1 MYCKNCGEQISD
13 GTNICPQCGA
23 FAGNGQNY
31 CGNCGNAVSPDAA
44 YCTSCGTPLKT
55 AGSPAKASSNISRNI
70 KPRDIVTSIIF
81 ALLTCGIYNIYWF
94 IVLTDEVN
102 HLTGRHNDMSGGLA
116 FVLDLLTCGIYGYI
130 WAYQIGQKVDQLSGA
145 ENGSSG
151 IIYIVMTALG
161 LDIVTHALIQDT
173 VNKSLANN

>member
-31 CGNCGNAVSPDAA
+31 CANCGNAVSPDAA
-44 YCTSCGTPLKT
+44 YCTNCGTPLKT
-55 AGSPAKASSNISRNI
+55 AGATKTSASLSKNIQPRN
-70 KPRDIVTSIIF
+70 IVTSIIF

-102 HLTGRHNDMSGGLA
+102 HLTGRDNDMSGGLA
-116 FVLDLLTCGIYGYI
+116 FVLNLLTCGIYGYI
-130 WAYQIGQKVDQLSGA
+130 WAFQIGQKVDQLNGT

-151 IIYIVMTALG
+151 IIYIIMTVLG
-161 LDIVTHALIQDT
+161 LQLVSFALIQDT
-173 VNKSLANN
+173 VNKSLSNN